1 MEMFRLVV
9 IFLAAAS
16 AFTLTAARA
25 DTEGETVE
33 VARIDAPI
41 ALTIDE
47 VRRAPET
54 SWMASDAIRR
64 QAAPSWW
71 RLRVSPRADVD
82 VDESRWVIAIRE
94 AFDARLVAYA
104 PPDYRPV
111 PISTFDPQH
120 RQPGSRH
127 RLAIELPEGVV
138 AEPVYIRVDSARG
151 QPMRAAAAPL
161 DAYLAEDSG
170 RVRFTSMILSALL
183 LLALVAALY
192 AVALRRWML
201 LLFCFWVLSAAVYV
215 LVMSGEVVWFV
226 PHEGLLRNALAISG
240 IATNLG
246 VLAVYAFVIGFL
258 GIPRHYPR
266 LARVMQGLL
275 ALSAVSIV
283 VLLVAPRSAFAI
295 QLLNVAAIS
304 LSICSLGAAVARAR
318 AGSPQGWFFLFGWG
332 ILTVMGTWRAW
343 RFLTYQGTPPW
354 LELAHPAAYV
364 FGAVV
369 IVVATARA
377 ARYAEREMQA
387 ARVVARTD
395 PLTLL
400 PNRSELDRGLVAR
413 IAQARELGDPLSV
426 MFIDLDRFKSI
437 NDRYGHAAGDQCLA
451 AVGRALRRHVRADD
465 LLVRYG
471 GEEFVLVLEG
481 ATMARAVQ
489 VAEVLRQA
497 VSDEHIEFDGQR
509 IALTTSIGVTD
520 LRDGDGAGEL
530 LARADA
536 ALYRAKAEGR
546 DRVVLDAAV
555 PRGGST

>member
-1 MEMFRLVV
+1 MRLQRLLVV
-9 IFLAAAS
+9 LLAVAAGVPATRVKS
-16 AFTLTAARA
+16 DDGTAPVEIARL
-25 DTEGETVE
+25 DVLGGP
-33 VARIDAPI
+33 VA
-41 ALTIDE
+41 LDE
-47 VRRAPET
+47 VRRQPEAR
-54 SWMASDAIRR
+54 WIAADAIRR
-64 QAAPSWW
+64 QPSPSWW
-71 RLRVSPRADVD
+71 RIRLTTVPPATPTGDD
-82 VDESRWVIAIRE
+82 WVLAIRE
-94 AFDARLVAYA
+94 AFDGELVAYV
-104 PPDYRPV
+104 PPHYRAETLE
-111 PISTFDPQH
+111 TFDPRR
-120 RQPGSRH
+120 RQLGSRH
-127 RLAIELPEGVV
+127 RLAIEVPAGERH
-138 AEPVYIRVDSARG
+138 APVYVQLLTARG
-151 QPMRAAAAPL
+151 QPMQVSAAPAA
-161 DAYLAEDSG
+161 DYLAEDSG

-183 LLALVAALY
+183 ILAVVAAMY

-226 PHEGLLRNALAISG
+226 PHEGVLRNALAISG

-246 VLAVYAFVIGFL
+246 VLAVYGFVIGFL

-275 ALSAVSIV
+275 AFAAVSIV
-283 VLLVAPRSAFAI
+283 VLLVNPRSGFAI
-295 QLLNVAAIS
+295 QLLNIATIS

-332 ILTVMGTWRAW
+332 ILTVMGTLRAW

-400 PNRSELDRGLVAR
+400 PNRSELDRGLATR
-413 IAQARELGDPLSV
+413 IARARELGDPLSV
-426 MFIDLDRFKSI
+426 MFVDLDRFKSI
-437 NDRYGHAAGDQCLA
+437 NDRFGHAAGDQCLA
-451 AVGRALRRHVRADD
+451 EVGRALRRHVRADD

-481 ATMARAVQ
+481 TTMARAAQ
-489 VAEVLRQA
+489 VAEILRQA

-520 LRDGDGAGEL
+520 LRNGDGAGDL

-555 PRGGST
+555 PAAG